1 MLGDRLVIKSIQTH
15 YPEIQTKTRS
25 NEVETMPKAS
35 ISSKP
40 NQSKQNQKICGNFRP
55 WVRGK
60 EQKQN
65 GKKKNK
71 KKLDLL

>member
-25 NEVETMPKAS
+25 NEVETIPKAS

-40 NQSKQNQKICGNFRP
+40 NQSKQNQKICGTFGHGSEEKSKSKMER
-55 WVRGK
+55 
-60 EQKQN
+60 
-65 GKKKNK
+65 KKIKRS
-71 KKLDLL
+71 